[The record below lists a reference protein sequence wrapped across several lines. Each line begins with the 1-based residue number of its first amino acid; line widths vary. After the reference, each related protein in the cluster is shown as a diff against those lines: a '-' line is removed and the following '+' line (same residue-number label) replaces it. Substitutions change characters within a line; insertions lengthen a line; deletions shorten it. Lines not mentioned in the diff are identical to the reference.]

1 MNDPSTKPATRSPIK
16 NPVKRQAGQA
26 LSEYWDEFVGDQALL
41 CVLPIGFAVFWLFI
55 EYLRPTPHWVLWLFL
70 ALAIVNFA
78 VRFPRFRREAKRLR
92 QGYMG
97 ERYVAQIIEKDL
109 VPEGYRVIHD
119 LPIEKG
125 ERKFNI
131 DHLLIGRN
139 GVFCLETKTWSK
151 PFRGQTVATYD
162 GSKIL
167 LNGKDCC
174 GDAVSQARALAKE
187 AQEQI
192 HKLVGVSV
200 KVTPFV
206 VCVGWFVERTA
217 AGRPDVLVVNEN
229 GLGPFIK
236 NCPGSLAPTEV
247 ERIYQRLMETFA

>member
-1 MNDPSTKPATRSPIK
+1 MNNASTDPATRSPIK
-16 NPVKRQAGQA
+16 NPVKRQAGQS
-26 LSEYWDEFVGDQALL
+26 LSEHIDEFVGDQAFL
-41 CVLPIGFAVFWLFI
+41 CVVPVGFAVFGLFI
-55 EYLRPTPHWVLWLFL
+55 GYLRPSHWLLWLFF
-70 ALAIVNFA
+70 ALAIVNLA
-78 VRFPRFRREAKRLR
+78 VRFPRFRREAKRMR
-92 QGYMG
+92 QGFDG

-151 PFRGQTVATYD
+151 PFRGQTIATYD

-174 GDAVSQARALAKE
+174 CDAVSQARALAKE

-217 AGRPDVLVVNEN
+217 AGRSDVLVVNEN

>member
-1 MNDPSTKPATRSPIK
+1 MSNASTDSATRSPIK
-16 NPVKRQAGQA
+16 NPVKRQAGQS
-26 LSEYWDEFVGDQALL
+26 LSEHIDEFVGDQALL
-41 CVLPIGFAVFWLFI
+41 CVLPIGLAVFWLFI
-55 EYLRPTPHWVLWLFL
+55 AYLPPTPHWLPWLFL
-70 ALAIVNFA
+70 ALAIVNLV
-78 VRFPRFRREAKRLR
+78 VRFPRSRREAKRKR
-92 QGYMG
+92 QGFDG

-151 PFRGQTVATYD
+151 PFRGQTIATYD

-174 GDAVSQARALAKE
+174 CDAVSQARALAKE

-206 VCVGWFVERTA
+206 VCVGWFVERTS

-236 NCPGSLAPTEV
+236 NCPGSLDPTDV
-247 ERIYQRLMETFA
+247 ERIYQRLMKDFS